1 MQHLAQPID
10 ITQISTHRHTCKA
23 FDPTRRIP
31 PETLAA
37 VKTLLR
43 HTPSSVNSQPWH
55 FVIAGTSTSKD
66 KIAAT
71 LAGRFS
77 YNGEKVRDASHVVVL
92 CARREMNGAHLDALI
107 EQEAADGRFATTEAR
122 VNQYNARGFYA
133 DLHRD
138 ELRDADQWMEKQV
151 YIALGNLLLG
161 AAALGLD
168 ACAMEGIDHAAIDT
182 ALGLQ
187 ARDLRCVL
195 LVALGYRSSA
205 DFNAA
210 LPKSRLPEAAVISEI

>member
-1 MQHLAQPID
+1 M
-10 ITQISTHRHTCKA
+10 
-23 FDPTRRIP
+23 
-31 PETLAA
+31 
-37 VKTLLR
+37 
-43 HTPSSVNSQPWH
+43 
-55 FVIAGTSTSKD
+55 
-66 KIAAT
+66 
-71 LAGRFS
+71 
-77 YNGEKVRDASHVVVL
+77 RDASHVVVL

-133 DLHRD
+133 DLHRE

-168 ACAMEGIDHAAIDT
+168 ACAMEGIDHAAIDS

>member
-10 ITQISTHRHTCKA
+10 ITQIATHRHTCKA

-31 PETLAA
+31 PETLTA

-133 DLHRD
+133 DLHRE

-151 YIALGNLLLG
+151 YLAVGGLLFG

-168 ACAMEGIDHAAIDT
+168 ACPMEGFDPDLLDAE
-182 ALGLQ
+182 LGLRERGL
-187 ARDLRCVL
+187 AATA
-195 LVALGYRSSA
+195 LVALGWRGP
-205 DFNAA
+205 DDWNAA
-210 LPKSRLPEAAVISEI
+210 LPKSRLPAATVFTEI

>member
-1 MQHLAQPID
+1 MNDLTPHLGLPLPHPA
-10 ITQISTHRHTCKA
+10 
-23 FDPTRRIP
+23 
-31 PETLAA
+31 
-37 VKTLLR
+37 
-43 HTPSSVNSQPWH
+43 N
-55 FVIAGTSTSKD
+55 
-66 KIAAT
+66 
-71 LAGRFS
+71 
-77 YNGEKVRDASHVVVL
+77 
-92 CARREMNGAHLDALI
+92 
-107 EQEAADGRFATTEAR
+107 
-122 VNQYNARGFYA
+122 
-133 DLHRD
+133 DLESDVQR
-138 ELRDADQWMEKQV
+138 LRDALSMLD
-151 YIALGNLLLG
+151 IAVASKAAAAEVEAALAQLLDSAPDALNSLREL